1 MAKER
6 NREDTEDRA
15 KPYRDARWHKM
26 TPKFG
31 AVQDI
36 DHLEYT
42 IVDNEVVPIAL
53 MELTL
58 GELNKNKNEYPLNY
72 LNAII
77 KRFKTET
84 QGKLITSLA
93 KQLNVSAFIIL
104 FNRDVSTLA
113 VYNLSKDKGWKHYTW
128 SEYQRFLKNLY
139 SHVLEEKKTS
149 QSS

>member
-6 NREDTEDRA
+6 NRKDTEDRA

-26 TPKFG
+26 QPKFG

-42 IVDNEVVPIAL
+42 IIDNEVVPIAV

-58 GELNKNKNEYPLNY
+58 GELNKNKNEYPINY
-72 LNAII
+72 LNAIT
-77 KRFKTET
+77 KRFKTEI
-84 QGKLITSLA
+84 QGKFITSLA
-93 KQLNVSAFIIL
+93 RQLNVNAFIIL

-113 VYNLSKDKGWKHYTW
+113 VYNLSKDKGWNHYTW
-128 SEYQRFLKNLY
+128 DTYQEFLKKLY
-139 SHVLEEKKTS
+139 SYTLEEKKNFTK
-149 QSS
+149 